1 MEQKIKFPRSQK
13 VYLPG
18 KLYPNI
24 RVAMRKVEQVPS
36 VSFEGEEKIVTP
48 NPGIYV
54 YDTSGPFSDAD
65 MSIDLKKGLPRM
77 REEWI
82 VGRGDVEQLPEITSE
97 YGQMR
102 RDDKSLDHLRFEHIA
117 LPYRAKK
124 GEAITQMAY
133 AKRGIITPEMEY
145 VAIRENMNCEEL
157 GIKTHITPE
166 FVRQEIAEGRA
177 VLPANINHPEAEP
190 MIIGRNF
197 LVKINTNIGNS
208 ATTSSI
214 DEEVEKALV
223 DSIKAEGNEAMFLYT
238 DVMDKE
244 VLEGNK
250 VEIMKAYGRIDVLL
264 NAAGGN
270 MAGATIAPDKTFFD
284 LQIDAFKK
292 VVDLNLFGTVLPT
305 MVFAEIM
312 VEQKKGSIVNFCSE
326 SALRPLTRVVGYGA
340 AKAAIA
346 NFTKYMAGELALK
359 FGNGLRVNA
368 IAPGFFLT
376 EQNRTLLTNPDGS
389 LTDRSKTILAHTPFN
404 RFGEPEDLY
413 GTIHYLISD
422 ASNFVTGTVAVID
435 GGFDAF
441 SI

>member
-1 MEQKIKFPRSQK
+1 MANLFCVKDK
-13 VYLPG
+13 VVIITGGAGILG
-18 KLYPNI
+18 RGIAGHL
-24 RVAMRKVEQVPS
+24 AE
-36 VSFEGEEKIVTP
+36 EGAKIVILDRAAEV
-48 NPGIYV
+48 GEQIV
-54 YDTSGPFSDAD
+54 AD
-65 MSIDLKKGLPRM
+65 IKAKG
-77 REEWI
+77 
-82 VGRGDVEQLPEITSE
+82 
-97 YGQMR
+97 
-102 RDDKSLDHLRFEHIA
+102 
-117 LPYRAKK
+117 
-124 GEAITQMAY
+124 GEASFY
-133 AKRGIITPEMEY
+133 
-145 VAIRENMNCEEL
+145 L
-157 GIKTHITPE
+157 
-166 FVRQEIAEGRA
+166 
-177 VLPANINHPEAEP
+177 
-190 MIIGRNF
+190 
-197 LVKINTNIGNS
+197 
-208 ATTSSI
+208 
-214 DEEVEKALV
+214 
-223 DSIKAEGNEAMFLYT
+223 T
-238 DVMDKE
+238 DVLNKE
-244 VLEGNK
+244 VLEQNK
-250 VEIMKAYGRIDVLL
+250 KDILAKYGRIDALL

-270 MAGATIAPDKTFFD
+270 MAGATIGPDNTIFD
-284 LQIDAFKK
+284 LNIDAFRK

-376 EQNRTLLTNPDGS
+376 DQNRALLTNPDGS